1 MYRHGWLPEG
11 PLEAARW
18 FYWPVEWA
26 ADESE
31 LAEAAVDWYCGVWRA
46 D

>member
-11 PLEAARW
+11 LTETALWIYR
-18 FYWPVEWA
+18 PVEWV

-31 LAEAAVDWYCGVWRA
+31 LAEIAVDWYCGVWGT